1 MIVNYSVVNLL
12 TRENTELIFNVTPRN
27 DVYVSRQDVNNLL
40 SSYSRYGFQLE
51 DAEWPS
57 AEHYYQAMKFED
69 DDIRETIRQA
79 SHPMDAAKL
88 AKKYRKQVR
97 KDWEKIKVT
106 VMKRGTYIKCRTH
119 EEVASAL
126 KKTGDKKIV
135 ENSQF
140 DYYWGCGRDGRGE
153 NMYGQILMDIRDKL
167 TEFE

>member
-1 MIVNYSVVNLL
+1 M
-12 TRENTELIFNVTPRN
+12 IFNVAPRN
-27 DVYVSRQDVNNLL
+27 DVYVSRQDVTNPL
-40 SSYSRYGFQLE
+40 SAYSKFGFHLD

-69 DDIRETIRQA
+69 EAIREKIRLA
-79 SHPMDAAKL
+79 PHPKDTAKIS
-88 AKKYRKQVR
+88 KKYKKQVR
-97 KDWEKIKVT
+97 KDWDKIRAT

-119 EEVASAL
+119 KEVANAL
-126 KKTGDKKIV
+126 LKTGDKNIV

-167 TEFE
+167 SELE